1 MKVWINYKD
10 ERFCPVFWLLTYLR
24 YWHVKKGPIFQY
36 KGRQMAPTQ
45 WEAATDQMFKASG
58 LYVAK
63 HYDADKKCLVPGR
76 GCTNHSIR
84 RSAAQWAGRCDAREI
99 DVKNTGRWRSM
110 LEMAHY
116 MAQGAYQS
124 QEARAAAA
132 ETGRDPILDMWCFQ
146 PVCVSGPRGQD
157 DM

>member
-1 MKVWINYKD
+1 
-10 ERFCPVFWLLTYLR
+10 
-24 YWHVKKGPIFQY
+24 
-36 KGRQMAPTQ
+36 MAPGQ
-45 WEAATDQMFKASG
+45 WENATDLMFKASG
-58 LYVAK
+58 LYVPK
-63 HYDADKKCLVPGR
+63 HYDSIKKCLVPAR

-124 QEARAAAA
+124 KQARAAAIV
-132 ETGRDPILDMWCFQ
+132 TGRDPVLDMWCFQ
-146 PVCVSGPRGQD
+146 PVCVSGPGGQD